1 MRARSVSVGSVVIGA
16 RRPLALIAG
25 PCVIESRSACL
36 ELAERL
42 AGLARRL
49 RIPWVFKASFDKA
62 NRTSADG
69 FRGPGLA
76 KGLEILAEAKAR
88 YGMPVLTDVHA
99 PEQAGPAAEVCDAL
113 QLPAF
118 LCRQT
123 DLVTALGETGRAVNL
138 KKAQFMAPWD
148 MDRVIEKVERT
159 GNRRILL
166 TERGVSFGYNTLVAD
181 MRSLLILRRTGYP
194 VVFDAT
200 HSVQR
205 PGGGGDRSTGDGQ
218 WAPALARAAV
228 ATGCDAVFLETHL
241 RPERARS
248 DRDNAVPFRA
258 LGRLWRVLLA
268 IDAAA
273 GGPGRRGR

>member
-1 MRARSVSVGSVVIGA
+1 MQARSVKVGSWRIGG
-16 RRPLALIAG
+16 RQPLALIAG
-25 PCVIESRSACL
+25 PCVIESRTACL

-42 AGLARRL
+42 DRLARRR
-49 RIPWVFKASFDKA
+49 RIPWVFKASYDKA
-62 NRTSADG
+62 NRTSADS
-69 FRGPGLA
+69 FRGPGLVR
-76 KGLEILAEAKAR
+76 GLEILAEIKAR
-88 YGMPVLTDVHA
+88 FEVPVLTDVHA
-99 PEQAGPAAEVCDAL
+99 PEHVGPAAEVCDIL

-123 DLVTALGETGRAVNL
+123 DLVTALGESGRAVNI

-148 MDRVIEKVERT
+148 VQPVIEKVERT

-181 MRSLLILRRTGYP
+181 MRSLLEMRSTGYP

-205 PGGGGDRSTGDGQ
+205 PGGGGDRSTGDGR

-228 ATGCDAVFLETHL
+228 AVGCDAVFVETHP
-241 RPERARS
+241 RPEEALS
-248 DRDNAVPFRA
+248 DRDNAIPLKG
-258 LGRLWRVLLA
+258 LGPLWSDLA
-268 IDAAA
+268 AIEAAR
-273 GGPGRRGR
+273 GGPGGRGR